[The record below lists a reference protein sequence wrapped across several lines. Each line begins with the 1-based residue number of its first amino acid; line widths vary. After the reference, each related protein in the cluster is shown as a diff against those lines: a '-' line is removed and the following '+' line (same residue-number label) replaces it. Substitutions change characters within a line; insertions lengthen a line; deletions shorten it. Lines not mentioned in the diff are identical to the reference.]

1 MALAAVVNPIPKCR
15 LCKGAL
21 YEGDNRAVGLCE
33 LCVSRPEARPIL
45 AAAKQSKPPR
55 QARAFT
61 PAERSLIGRL
71 HAHLPADELLRIL
84 NERLGADDP
93 DAVPFTSAQLQAEV
107 APLHEAAAGPG
118 AWGGLRRV
126 IQQARETG
134 VLGLVTADAIADFA
148 VLYQLTSA
156 QRMRLQDV
164 LTHAQEGR

>member
-15 LCKGAL
+15 FCEVVLDAD
-21 YEGDNRAVGLCE
+21 DNREAR
-33 LCVSRPEARPIL
+33 LCVLCVKRPEARPFL
-45 AAAKQSKPPR
+45 AAAKQARPVR
-55 QARAFT
+55 QPRAFT

-156 QRMRLQDV
+156 QRMRLTDV